1 LFRSGRKKPD
11 HSAVQYSLGLAGL
24 IEAPLPE
31 MPMSNPTVRAMLAVI
46 SLVPSAIIAAVPQ
59 DPAQV
64 VPAAVGSTIPTVTVR
79 GPDGTDRELGPDSL
93 VKPTVLIFYRGG
105 WCPYCNA
112 HLGELRKVEAP
123 LVDLGYEL
131 LFLSADRPELLHA
144 SLEEPGLNYTILSDA
159 RMAAARAYGVAFRVD
174 DATLARYKGFGIDLE
189 AASGETHHEL
199 PVPAV
204 FIVDRGGVIRFV
216 YANADYKVRLAP
228 EVLLAEARRVARPG
242 P

>member
-1 LFRSGRKKPD
+1 M
-11 HSAVQYSLGLAGL
+11 HSAL
-24 IEAPLPE
+24 
-31 MPMSNPTVRAMLAVI
+31 VRTLLAVI
-46 SLVPSAIIAAVPQ
+46 SLAQSAVIAAVPQ

-64 VPAAVGSTIPTVTVR
+64 VPLAVGTTIPTVTVR
-79 GPDGTDRELGPDSL
+79 SPDGADRALGPASL

-105 WCPYCNA
+105 WCPYCNT
-112 HLGELRKVEAP
+112 HLGELRKAEGP
-123 LVDLGYEL
+123 LIDLGYDL
-131 LFLSADRPELLHA
+131 LFLSADRPELLYS
-144 SLEEPGLNYTILSDA
+144 SLKEPGLNYTILSDA

-174 DATLARYKGFGIDLE
+174 DATVARYKGFGIDLE

-204 FIVDRGGVIRFV
+204 FIVDRRGAIRFV

-228 EVLLAEARRVARPG
+228 DELLAEARRIARSPV